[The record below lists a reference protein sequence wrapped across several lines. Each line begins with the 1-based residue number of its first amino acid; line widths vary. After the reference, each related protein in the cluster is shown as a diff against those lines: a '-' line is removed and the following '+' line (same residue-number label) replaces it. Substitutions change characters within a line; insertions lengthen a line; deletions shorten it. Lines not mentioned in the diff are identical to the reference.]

1 MEIILKAVSKKIG
14 YTQVLD
20 NINCLFLGGK
30 IYGIIGYNGSG
41 KTMLLRTIAGLVIPT
56 SGTIDFDGKRLH
68 RDISIPPSLGLI
80 IEKPE
85 FLSYMTG
92 LENLKQLAAIN
103 KKVSENTIKEYM
115 RLFELDPESKQTM
128 RRYSLGMKQKIG
140 IIQAL
145 MENPDIL
152 ILDEP
157 FNALVCQR
165 RDEGKL
171 IIVTSHHKDDIE
183 AICDEVIVMRDGTLK
198 KPNDEGKQ

>member
-20 NINCLFLGGK
+20 NINCLFLDGK
-30 IYGIIGYNGSG
+30 IYGIVGYNGSG

-115 RLFELDPESKQTM
+115 LLR
-128 RRYSLGMKQKIG
+128 
-140 IIQAL
+140 
-145 MENPDIL
+145 
-152 ILDEP
+152 
-157 FNALVCQR
+157 
-165 RDEGKL
+165 
-171 IIVTSHHKDDIE
+171 
-183 AICDEVIVMRDGTLK
+183 
-198 KPNDEGKQ
+198 

>member
-1 MEIILKAVSKKIG
+1 MENIWDLLDTTAVEK
-14 YTQVLD
+14 L
-20 NINCLFLGGK
+20 CCF
-30 IYGIIGYNGSG
+30 
-41 KTMLLRTIAGLVIPT
+41 RTIAGLVIPT

-128 RRYSLGMKQKIG
+128 RRYSL
-140 IIQAL
+140 A
-145 MENPDIL
+145 
-152 ILDEP
+152 
-157 FNALVCQR
+157 
-165 RDEGKL
+165 
-171 IIVTSHHKDDIE
+171 
-183 AICDEVIVMRDGTLK
+183 
-198 KPNDEGKQ
+198 

>member
-30 IYGIIGYNGSG
+30 IYGIVGYNGSG

-68 RDISIPPSLGLI
+68 RDISI
-80 IEKPE
+80 
-85 FLSYMTG
+85 
-92 LENLKQLAAIN
+92 
-103 KKVSENTIKEYM
+103 
-115 RLFELDPESKQTM
+115 
-128 RRYSLGMKQKIG
+128 
-140 IIQAL
+140 QAL

-157 FNALVCQR
+157 FNALDEKSVLLLRKLLCQR

-183 AICDEVIVMRDGTLK
+183 AICDEVIVMQDGTLK

>member
-1 MEIILKAVSKKIG
+1 MAKQNIYDNDSFFENFKNLRNNKINFNDCIETPILLA
-14 YTQVLD
+14 
-20 NINCLFLGGK
+20 
-30 IYGIIGYNGSG
+30 
-41 KTMLLRTIAGLVIPT
+41 MIPEV
-56 SGTIDFDGKRLH
+56 DGKRVL
-68 RDISIPPSLGLI
+68 DISIPPSLGLI

-157 FNALVCQR
+157 FNALDEKSVLLLRKLLCQR

-183 AICDEVIVMRDGTLK
+183 AICDEVIVMQDETLK

>member
-1 MEIILKAVSKKIG
+1 
-14 YTQVLD
+14 
-20 NINCLFLGGK
+20 
-30 IYGIIGYNGSG
+30 
-41 KTMLLRTIAGLVIPT
+41 MLLRTIAGLVIPT

-157 FNALVCQR
+157 FNALDEKSVLLLRKLLCQR

-183 AICDEVIVMRDGTLK
+183 AICDEVIVMQDETLK
-198 KPNDEGKQ
+198 SLTTKVNNEE

>member
-1 MEIILKAVSKKIG
+1 
-14 YTQVLD
+14 
-20 NINCLFLGGK
+20 
-30 IYGIIGYNGSG
+30 
-41 KTMLLRTIAGLVIPT
+41 MLLYHG
-56 SGTIDFDGKRLH
+56 SDH
-68 RDISIPPSLGLI
+68 I

-157 FNALVCQR
+157 FNALDEKSVLLLRKLLCQR

-183 AICDEVIVMRDGTLK
+183 AICDEVIVMQDGTLK
-198 KPNDEGKQ
+198 V